1 MTGVKK
7 KKSYSKT
14 HQCSIFILTLIFVHW
29 PWWILNPQDMQ
40 YGWPEIISWKT
51 RVKIQQQIFF
61 FPILYSF
68 SFFLLPSFLLS
79 FAFFLYFPC
88 TLFISVIHKFLSYVL
103 VNCLKF
109 FLVLFYLA
117 IVSLS
122 LPLSLFAWLYLL
134 AVSCSTVE

>member
-61 FPILYSF
+61 FSD
-68 SFFLLPSFLLS
+68 FLFL
-79 FAFFLYFPC
+79 FLFPF
-88 TLFISVIHKFLSYVL
+88 TFLSSFICFFFVFPVHFIYFCDTQVFILCIGKLFKVL
-103 VNCLKF
+103 SCFVLLGYCLF
-109 FLVLFYLA
+109 VFTSFPVCL
-117 IVSLS
+117 II
-122 LPLSLFAWLYLL
+122 FAG
-134 AVSCSTVE
+134 C